1 MWAWIKGWLSGV
13 EPTRAAAPVIK
24 EASKPAPPIWL
35 FSVPE
40 TGSQPRVT
48 TATTEITAPPAEP
61 RQPVAYPPAI
71 DHLFARR
78 LESVQRLNPP
88 KSRAKNHP
96 RPAAVSGKPRP
107 VPVQETLK
115 RQPSG
120 LCPRIARSQTAPKP
134 TAAVVTLPINR
145 HSGVPTLDR
154 EAA

>member
-1 MWAWIKGWLSGV
+1 MWAWIKGWLWGV

-35 FSVPE
+35 FIVPE

-48 TATTEITAPPAEP
+48 TAATEIMAPPAEP
-61 RQPVAYPPAI
+61 TPPVANPPAI

-78 LESVQRLNPP
+78 LASVQRLNPP
-88 KSRAKNHP
+88 ISRAKNHR

-134 TAAVVTLPINR
+134 TATVVTLPINR